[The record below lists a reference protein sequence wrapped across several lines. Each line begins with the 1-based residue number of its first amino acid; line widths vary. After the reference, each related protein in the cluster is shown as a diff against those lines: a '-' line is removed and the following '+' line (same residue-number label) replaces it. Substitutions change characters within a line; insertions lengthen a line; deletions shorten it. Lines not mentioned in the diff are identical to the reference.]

1 MSLLAMS
8 LRLKMLCG
16 LVALTGVLCGAL
28 IWHSTTTLRRS
39 QEQALLTHARSTA
52 TLCATL
58 VVQAVLTEDR
68 AALATLVTHIVSPSE
83 VTYVRVR
90 TPHQLLASGGDRVR
104 LSTPFMA
111 DVHVADVHDG
121 VFDTAAPI
129 VVAGVTH
136 GQVELGFAVAPE
148 QTLLRRHWYEAMVVS
163 VGGVLLLALVSLRLV
178 GSLTRQLRRVAQAAQ
193 RLAAGD
199 RQHQLTVPGTPE
211 IAEVASALS
220 HMERSLQQTITTL
233 RVEKELAEHA
243 SQTKSAFL
251 ATMSHEIR
259 TPMNGILGM
268 LDLLRETPLPAEQAM
283 QVDTAYIS
291 AEALVAI
298 LNDILDLSKIE
309 AGMLSLEVID
319 FDLLQTVED
328 VAHLL
333 VERAQSKGL
342 ELLCDL
348 PADLPGVLRGD
359 PSRLRQVLTNLLG
372 NAIKFTTT
380 GEVVLRSRVE
390 QSTDTTV
397 QVRFD
402 IQDTGIGID
411 PTVQHQLFQP
421 FTQAGIS
428 TAREYGGTGLGLAI
442 CKRLVEL
449 MGGEIGVHST
459 LGQGATFWFSVRL
472 SMPVSPV
479 LPTPRTAL
487 TGVRILIVDDNATNR
502 MILERSLSA
511 WGLQSTSAASA
522 AQALQHLHEALT
534 LQQPYALVLLDML
547 MPTMDGLG
555 LARVIRG
562 EPALQALPL
571 ILLSSAGH
579 PGEAVEALQIARCL
593 GKPVRQAI
601 LYDTMVSVL
610 STTTAPPPVPWASP
624 SAALHGLRG
633 HILLVEDN
641 AINQLVA
648 TGMLRN
654 LGVTFDIA
662 VNGQEAVDA
671 VSRQDYDLVLM
682 DCEMPGVDGFQAT
695 RLIRTRESTQ
705 PRAGGPL
712 PIIAMTAHA
721 FQGAREECITAGMN
735 DYLAKPINQVRLGT
749 LLMHWLPSTP
759 VDQCPVVGR
768 TDGSPPVVAPLLPVI
783 DPHAIAELRAM
794 MRDKFDRLIQS
805 YLQEFPTHFAMLHQ
819 ALVEADAAVLHRVA
833 HSMKSNSAY
842 LGVTELTEIA
852 YALEKMGQAG
862 QTDGHDLLAR
872 AEALY
877 QRMRPELEAL
887 RDPPGP

>member
-1 MSLLAMS
+1 M
-8 LRLKMLCG
+8 
-16 LVALTGVLCGAL
+16 
-28 IWHSTTTLRRS
+28 
-39 QEQALLTHARSTA
+39 
-52 TLCATL
+52 
-58 VVQAVLTEDR
+58 
-68 AALATLVTHIVSPSE
+68 
-83 VTYVRVR
+83 
-90 TPHQLLASGGDRVR
+90 
-104 LSTPFMA
+104 
-111 DVHVADVHDG
+111 
-121 VFDTAAPI
+121 
-129 VVAGVTH
+129 
-136 GQVELGFAVAPE
+136 
-148 QTLLRRHWYEAMVVS
+148 
-163 VGGVLLLALVSLRLV
+163 LALVVLRV
-178 GSLTRQLRRVAQAAQ
+178 MGSLTRQLRRVEQAAQ
-193 RLAAGD
+193 HLATGD
-199 RQHQLTVPGTPE
+199 LQHQLTVPGTPE
-211 IAEVASALS
+211 IAQVASALHHS
-220 HMERSLQQTITTL
+220 AQSLQQRYDELQQTITTL
-233 RVEKELAEHA
+233 RVEKDLAEHV
-243 SQTKSAFL
+243 SQTKSEFL

-268 LDLLRETPLPAEQAM
+268 LDLLRETPFPTEQAT
-283 QVDTAYIS
+283 QVDTAYAS
-291 AEALVAI
+291 AEALLAI

-319 FDLLQTVED
+319 FDLLQTLED

-348 PADLPGVLRGD
+348 PPELPRFLRGD

-380 GEVVLRSRVE
+380 GEVVLRSRVA
-390 QSTDTTV
+390 QSTDTAV
-397 QVRFD
+397 QVRFE

-411 PTVQHQLFQP
+411 PAVQHQLFQP
-421 FTQAGIS
+421 FTQAGVS

-487 TGVRILIVDDNATNR
+487 TGARILIVDDNATNR
-502 MILERSLSA
+502 MILERYLSA
-511 WGLQSTSAASA
+511 WGLQHTSAASA
-522 AQALQHLHEALT
+522 TQALQHLRKAIT
-534 LQQPYALVLLDML
+534 LQQPYALALLDMA
-547 MPTMDGLG
+547 MPIVDGLG
-555 LARVIRG
+555 LARAIRA
-562 EPALQALPL
+562 EPTLQGLPL

-579 PGEAVEALQIARCL
+579 PGAAVEALHIARCL
-593 GKPVRQAI
+593 SKPVRQST
-601 LYDTMVSVL
+601 LYNTMASVL
-610 STTTAPPPVPWASP
+610 STAMAPPPVPWSSP
-624 SAALHGLRG
+624 SAALRGLRG

-641 AINQLVA
+641 AINQQVA
-648 TGMLRN
+648 AGMLRN
-654 LGVTFDIA
+654 LGVTFDVA
-662 VNGQEAVDA
+662 ANGQEAVDA

-682 DCEMPGVDGFQAT
+682 DCEMPGMDGFQAT

-749 LLMHWLPSTP
+749 LLLHWLPSTP
-759 VDQCPVVGR
+759 VDQRPVVGR
-768 TDGSPPVVAPLLPVI
+768 TDGSLPVVAPLLPVL

-794 MRDKFDRLIQS
+794 MRDKFDRLMQS

-819 ALVEADAAVLHRVA
+819 ALAEEDAAVLHRVA